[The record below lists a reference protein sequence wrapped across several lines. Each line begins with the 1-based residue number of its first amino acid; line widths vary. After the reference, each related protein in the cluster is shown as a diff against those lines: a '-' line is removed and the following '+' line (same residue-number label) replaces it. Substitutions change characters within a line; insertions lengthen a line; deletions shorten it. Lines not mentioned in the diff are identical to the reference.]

1 MFDHVLAAFMFFTRL
16 PFWKLKTVPQ
26 ECFKH
31 VVAYWSLSGWLTGG
45 LMALAC
51 WGLLFLFPA
60 PVAVIG
66 ALIVR
71 LLVTG
76 ALHED
81 GLADFFDG
89 FGGGYDRESTLRIM
103 KDSFI
108 GSYGVIGLIMYY
120 LLGVS
125 LLLAL
130 PVQMLPV
137 VLGCADP
144 FAKYVGSHILRE
156 LPYARKESESKA
168 KVVYDRFTWKEM
180 LMSALG
186 GLLPLVFLPL
196 SYWWMLIGPVIVFF
210 LLIHLFRSRLDGYTG
225 DCCGALFLLAE
236 LSAWMGAAIVT
247 HFNG

>member
-196 SYWWMLIGPVIVFF
+196 SYWWILIGPVIVFF
-210 LLIHLFRSRLDGYTG
+210 LLIYLFRSRLGGYTG

>member
-1 MFDHVLAAFMFFTRL
+1 MLDNVLAAFMFFTRL

-45 LMALAC
+45 LMALSC
-51 WGLLFLFPA
+51 WGLLYLFPA

-89 FGGGYDRESTLRIM
+89 FGGGGDRESTLRIM

-108 GSYGVIGLIMYY
+108 GSYGVIGLILYY

-130 PVQMLPV
+130 PVQVLPV

-144 FAKYVGSHILRE
+144 FAKYVGCHILRE
-156 LPYARKESESKA
+156 LPYARKEAESKA

-180 LMSALG
+180 VASALG

-196 SYWWMLIGPVIVFF
+196 SYSWMLIGPVVVFF
-210 LLIHLFRSRLDGYTG
+210 LLIHLFRSRLGGYTG

-247 HFNG
+247 HFME

>member
-1 MFDHVLAAFMFFTRL
+1 MFDHVLAAFIFFTRL

-210 LLIHLFRSRLDGYTG
+210 LLIHLFRSRLGGYTG

>member
-130 PVQMLPV
+130 PVQMLPL

-210 LLIHLFRSRLDGYTG
+210 LLIHLFRSRLGGYTG